1 MTSIVL
7 AGVALA
13 LLALVRW
20 NQSTMARL
28 QEQISLVS
36 PDETGVRS
44 LLAQDQRIAAIHLT
58 RKVTGLGLKESK
70 DLVEAL
76 ARGEQVSFDRLPV
89 TGLDGLLAAAK
100 DSQVHALLRQ
110 GNKIEAIKRWRALTG
125 ASLAEAH
132 DAVETLARGLPGT
145 PRGE

>member
-1 MTSIVL
+1 MTLYIVG
-7 AGVALA
+7 GVALA
-13 LLALVRW
+13 LIVLLRW
-20 NQSTMARL
+20 NRNTMAAL

-36 PDETGVRS
+36 PDETGVRN

-70 DLVEAL
+70 DLVEAM
-76 ARGEQVSFDRLPV
+76 ARGEQVSFDQLPD

-100 DSQVHALLRQ
+100 DGQVHALLRQ
-110 GNKIEAIKRWRALTG
+110 GDKIGAIKRWRALTG

-132 DAVETLARGLPGT
+132 DAIETLARGLPGA
-145 PRGE
+145 PGRE

>member
-1 MTSIVL
+1 MTYIVL

-20 NQSTMARL
+20 NQSTIARL
-28 QEQISLVS
+28 QEQVSLVS

-70 DLVEAL
+70 DLVEAM
-76 ARGEQVSFDRLPV
+76 ARGEPVSFDKLPD
-89 TGLDGLLAAAK
+89 TGLNGLLAAAK
-100 DSQVHALLRQ
+100 DAEVHALLRR
-110 GNKIEAIKRWRALTG
+110 GDKIGAIKRWRALTG

-132 DAVETLARGLPGT
+132 DAIETLARGLSGPDGPG
-145 PRGE
+145 